1 MAHGGWKWKTKQ
13 NIMWFS
19 QTPIMS
25 MYDLDVV
32 SDVVPDVVPHLNG
45 LPSKQFKARIRCGGA
60 ANYGPRITKYI
71 AEYYGV
77 FNTAHF
83 KTPPIFHSCNSG
95 PLCNSVTAAQPHS
108 RHGTFEVVVR
118 ETAHADAFQAI
129 KDLAVP
135 FPSRGDLQRMGR
147 PWENH
152 RKTIGKWW
160 FNGI

>member
-25 MYDLDVV
+25 MYDLDIV

-60 ANYGPRITKYI
+60 ANYGPRITEYI

-83 KTPPIFHSCNSG
+83 VQKGWFYHSAALMSDVGNLAKSEARFLPFHRHHCNACTVYMPPHPTPPHPISSVESCHVATTPEIS
-95 PLCNSVTAAQPHS
+95 AA
-108 RHGTFEVVVR
+108 
-118 ETAHADAFQAI
+118 
-129 KDLAVP
+129 
-135 FPSRGDLQRMGR
+135 
-147 PWENH
+147 
-152 RKTIGKWW
+152 
-160 FNGI
+160 